1 MLTCERVLARDRK
14 GKILGKSKS
23 YRRFTM
29 STARKEA
36 IQKNAKAKKT
46 TAKALKII
54 KPTKSVKQGN
64 EIIADPLAGGV
75 KATVERYFES
85 AKTLG
90 KAGET
95 TTAIMIECAGWNAG
109 KRVKKGDALREAL
122 LKKLH
127 TNLETLQGRPLQN
140 LKKNVKATQ
149 RLFNKKGVQDRLLG
163 KERTKRVYFGGLDY
177 LIEQDKITDKQVQEE
192 GLKKGDYVF
201 TLIDTSAPE
210 KDAKTRK
217 EINEKHTEEHRPA
230 LNAKQ
235 DDKDTYLYDLEETL
249 KHIQEEINTF
259 SK

>member
-1 MLTCERVLARDRK
+1 MN
-14 GKILGKSKS
+14 
-23 YRRFTM
+23 
-29 STARKEA
+29 TARKQA
-36 IQKNAKAKKT
+36 VQKNAKAKKT
-46 TAKALKII
+46 QAKALKII
-54 KPTKSVKQGN
+54 KPTKGLKSVGEKLEDIKKANVTKSVKQGN

-85 AKTLG
+85 ATTLG

-109 KRVKKGDALREAL
+109 KRVKKGDSLRVAL

-127 TNLETLQGRPLQN
+127 TNLETLEGRPLQN

-163 KERTKRVYFGGLDY
+163 KERTKRVYFGGLDH
-177 LIEQDKITDKQVQEE
+177 LTDKGLITTEQVKTE
-192 GLKKGDYVF
+192 GLTAGEYCF
-201 TLIDTSAPE
+201 TTIE
-210 KDAKTRK
+210 AKPVTEQEYKSRQ

-230 LNAKQ
+230 LNSKQ
-235 DDKDTYLYDLEETL
+235 EDKDEYLYDLTATL
-249 KHIQEEINTF
+249 KHIQEEIKAF